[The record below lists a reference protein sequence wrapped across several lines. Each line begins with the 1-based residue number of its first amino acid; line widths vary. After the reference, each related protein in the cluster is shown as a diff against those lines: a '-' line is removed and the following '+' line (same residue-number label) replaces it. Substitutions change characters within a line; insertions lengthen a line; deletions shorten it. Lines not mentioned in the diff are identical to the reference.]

1 MPGFHFLRC
10 RCDLSLH
17 LTRLVKWSR
26 LGWRYTADLAG
37 SFKAARRAWCEAA
50 GSEGQGQAVSA
61 PSGRQGRISETSPES
76 PHPPGGWGGACP
88 VQSLGTDYSV
98 SLWNLPAAS
107 ASSVYSLFLRE
118 AVKDSRRPRTV
129 KLEGFCAA
137 SSEAL

>member
-1 MPGFHFLRC
+1 MRLLVVRVKARQSLLPVEGRGGFPRPL
-10 RCDLSLH
+10 LGLH
-17 LTRLVKWSR
+17 IPREV
-26 LGWRYTADLAG
+26 G
-37 SFKAARRAWCEAA
+37 
-50 GSEGQGQAVSA
+50 
-61 PSGRQGRISETSPES
+61 
-76 PHPPGGWGGACP
+76 GGASP